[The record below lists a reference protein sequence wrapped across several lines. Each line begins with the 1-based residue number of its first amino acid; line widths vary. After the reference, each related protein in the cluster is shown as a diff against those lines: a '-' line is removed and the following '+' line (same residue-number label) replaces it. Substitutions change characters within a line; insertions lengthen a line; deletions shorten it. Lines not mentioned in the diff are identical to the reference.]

1 MKEEQSFFIREIN
14 ERDQDFLF
22 EMLYQSI
29 FVKPG
34 SSPSD
39 RDILSLPEIRKYVEN
54 WGRENDFGF
63 IAIDNESE
71 LKIGAIWLRY
81 FDFKN
86 KGYGY
91 ISDNIPEIGIAVDYK
106 RRGQGIGSALLKK
119 LLNTTTDSLETITL
133 SVDPSNPAVKLYQKF
148 GFKECGQSGTSI
160 IIRYD
165 RSENY
170 FLQQNICAPL
180 YSGFRHIL
188 LSLCSCKTPHILGT
202 LYNMG
207 GKRPLHRVTDLVW
220 KVSVEIII

>member
-1 MKEEQSFFIREIN
+1 LKEEQSFFIREIN
-14 ERDQDFLF
+14 GRDQDFLF
-22 EMLYQSI
+22 KMLYQSI

-34 SSPSD
+34 SSPPD
-39 RDILSLPEIRKYVEN
+39 RDILSLPEIRKYVEK

-81 FDFKN
+81 FDFNN

-119 LLNTTTDSLETITL
+119 LLNTTTDSLETIAL
-133 SVDPSNPAVKLYQKF
+133 SVDPINPAVKLYQKF

-160 IIRYD
+160 IMRYD

-170 FLQQNICAPL
+170 FL
-180 YSGFRHIL
+180 
-188 LSLCSCKTPHILGT
+188 
-202 LYNMG
+202 
-207 GKRPLHRVTDLVW
+207 
-220 KVSVEIII
+220 